1 MIDEEMLIEVTDEKK
16 FIKTKIRIEE
26 LVEFVLVSLEG
37 RRKDGK
43 EAGRKTEGRKT
54 EG

>member
-16 FIKTKIRIEE
+16 FIKTKVRIEE
-26 LVEFVLVSLEG
+26 LVELVLVSLEG

-54 EG
+54 ER

>member
-1 MIDEEMLIEVTDEKK
+1 MNTEGLFIELIDEERH
-16 FIKTKIRIEE
+16 IRRRITIEE
-26 LVEFVLVSLEG
+26 LQDLISQVKG